1 MRLVRPIQGGTS
13 TNGMRFT
20 FLNAM
25 IKLNSWDAAA
35 PLAAIKGVCRSHG
48 SATNLTPLAGYAD
61 LIPHF
66 CRISVIGHHLV
77 NAD

>member
-1 MRLVRPIQGGTS
+1 MDVERAVR
-13 TNGMRFT
+13 
-20 FLNAM
+20 M
-25 IKLNSWDAAA
+25 IHW
-35 PLAAIKGVCRSHG
+35 